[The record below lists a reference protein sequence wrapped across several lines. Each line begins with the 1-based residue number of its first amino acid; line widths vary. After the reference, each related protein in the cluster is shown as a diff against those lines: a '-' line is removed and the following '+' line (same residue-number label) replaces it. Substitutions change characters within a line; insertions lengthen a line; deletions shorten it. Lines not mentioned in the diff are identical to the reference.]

1 MEVQPMNFL
10 QERICKDGDVKA
22 GKILKVDSFLN
33 HQLDISLLDRIGQ
46 EFARRFADAR
56 ITKVLT
62 IEISGIAIAY
72 AVARAMGVNMV
83 YAKKGESI
91 NIDGPVYRAE
101 IVDAM
106 GKLLNQVMVSKKF
119 LSKGDRVLI
128 IDDFLANGY
137 ALQGLISLVEEAEAT
152 VEGCG
157 IVIEKSF
164 MEGGDRIRNLG
175 YRLESLAILES
186 LDPITFRA
194 E

>member
-10 QERICKDGDVKA
+10 QERICKDGDVKD

-62 IEISGIAIAY
+62 IETSGIAIAY

-175 YRLESLAILES
+175 YRLESLAILEC